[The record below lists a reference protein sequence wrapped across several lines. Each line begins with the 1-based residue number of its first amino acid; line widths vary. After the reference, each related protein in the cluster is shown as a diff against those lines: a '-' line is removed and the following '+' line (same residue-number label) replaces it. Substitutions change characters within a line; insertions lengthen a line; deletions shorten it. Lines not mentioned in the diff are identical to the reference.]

1 MAMDFDDILSD
12 DNNGLGG
19 NIGGEDGFSPEEI
32 ASFGS
37 NALDDD
43 EPVAMPQP
51 MGVKPDPSQP
61 LPDHMQGAF
70 NDSNSNGNGENSAS
84 STRNLNM
91 LLDVEVPVSIRMGT
105 SKLFL
110 KDVLGLSPGN
120 IIELDEYADDLI
132 QLTIGDKAIARGEVV
147 IVDGY
152 FAFRIKAIMSKTDR
166 IQQLRGK

>member
-12 DNNGLGG
+12 DNLNGNNDDNAFTPEEIGNLGG
-19 NIGGEDGFSPEEI
+19 NNTGDNSIVDISTPNRPSE
-32 ASFGS
+32 ASGNIINDTS
-37 NALDDD
+37 NDNV
-43 EPVAMPQP
+43 P
-51 MGVKPDPSQP
+51 
-61 LPDHMQGAF
+61 
-70 NDSNSNGNGENSAS
+70 
-84 STRNLNM
+84 TRNLNM

-166 IQQLRGK
+166 IQQLRG

>member
-12 DNNGLGG
+12 DNLSDDNA
-19 NIGGEDGFSPEEI
+19 FTPEEI
-32 ASFGS
+32 NNLGGDNTA
-37 NALDDD
+37 DD
-43 EPVAMPQP
+43 
-51 MGVKPDPSQP
+51 STT
-61 LPDHMQGAF
+61 
-70 NDSNSNGNGENSAS
+70 NDSIVDIAAPPKNRGTSSNIIDDTTDDSVP
-84 STRNLNM
+84 TRNLNM

-166 IQQLRGK
+166 IQQLRG

>member
-12 DNNGLGG
+12 N
-19 NIGGEDGFSPEEI
+19 NIGDGDDEGFSPEDI
-32 ASFGS
+32 AGLGMDDSSDDPLVDNTPNSTF
-37 NALDDD
+37 NA
-43 EPVAMPQP
+43 
-51 MGVKPDPSQP
+51 
-61 LPDHMQGAF
+61 
-70 NDSNSNGNGENSAS
+70 DSSGGTIHSSSENTTP
-84 STRNLNM
+84 TRNLNM

-132 QLTIGDKAIARGEVV
+132 QLTIGDKTIARGEVV

-166 IQQLRGK
+166 IQQLRGE

>member
-12 DNNGLGG
+12 DNLNGNNNDDNAFTPEEIGNLGG
-19 NIGGEDGFSPEEI
+19 NNTGDNSIIDDSVVDISTPNRPRE
-32 ASFGS
+32 ASGNIINDTS
-37 NALDDD
+37 NDNV
-43 EPVAMPQP
+43 P
-51 MGVKPDPSQP
+51 
-61 LPDHMQGAF
+61 
-70 NDSNSNGNGENSAS
+70 
-84 STRNLNM
+84 TRNLNM

-166 IQQLRGK
+166 IQQLRG